1 LLGKPERGRTYIL
14 QRMRRGLLVRTSTQF
29 RIPPGSSVH
38 ILMPKA
44 ATSWTRDSVNKACC
58 REAPRRPP
66 TDDICRIQDY
76 FLDLDSRSLDSL
88 SNRSRMTRRS
98 EIKVTVY
105 YVYVGYEGG
114 IHLQPFD
121 LSHWKCK
128 NCPYLAVDMAFSRKS
143 IRSIHSSKLCLVLSR
158 NRHQIDTKQGPH
170 LAHRWSVSSRLF
182 PSRRQSRTCEA
193 PSAGD
198 GRILGYPVRE
208 GRVAPWRQSG
218 RPWA

>member
-1 LLGKPERGRTYIL
+1 MLGKPERPHLHPAKNATRSPCSHEYPVPHSSRLERTHL
-14 QRMRRGLLVRTSTQF
+14 DA
-29 RIPPGSSVH
+29 
-38 ILMPKA
+38 KA

-66 TDDICRIQDY
+66 TDDICRMQDY

-114 IHLQPFD
+114 ILLQPFD

-128 NCPYLAVDMAFSRKS
+128 NCPYLDADTAFSRIS
-143 IRSIHSSKLCLVLSR
+143 IWSVRSFQVCLVPSR
-158 NRHQIDTKQGPH
+158 NRHQIDTKPRPH
-170 LAHRWSVSSRLF
+170 LAHHGSVGSRFVSKL
-182 PSRRQSRTCEA
+182 PTRPESLNPLGIDERRNLARNM
-193 PSAGD
+193 
-198 GRILGYPVRE
+198 
-208 GRVAPWRQSG
+208 
-218 RPWA
+218 